1 MAKGGEGRKTVSS
14 RSRRSRR
21 FSVGTP
27 LRLRFGDNGIG
38 GVLTTNE
45 AGNFEVHVSTNL
57 AGTNSLRLNVPLTVT
72 DGQIVFEDG
81 ESVSLPR
88 RFYRVI
94 ER

>member
-1 MAKGGEGRKTVSS
+1 MPT
-14 RSRRSRR
+14 SRR
-21 FSVGTP
+21 SVGTP
-27 LRLRFGDNGIG
+27 LRLRFGENGVG

-57 AGTNSLRLNVPLTVT
+57 AGTNWLRLNVALSVT
-72 DGQIVFEDG
+72 NGQIFFEDG